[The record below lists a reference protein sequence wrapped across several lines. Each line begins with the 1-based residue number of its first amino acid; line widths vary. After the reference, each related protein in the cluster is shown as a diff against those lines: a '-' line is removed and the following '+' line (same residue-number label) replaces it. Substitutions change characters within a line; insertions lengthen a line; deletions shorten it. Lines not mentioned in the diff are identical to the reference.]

1 MKPISELT
9 PTEAKG
15 LSGLLFD
22 LDDTLLDEGQ
32 LSEAA
37 YSALFRLRESEL
49 VLVAVTG
56 RPAAWGELVARQ
68 WPVDGVVTENGP
80 IAWFREDGRIRA
92 FDAASPAER
101 ASRRGR
107 LAELVESV
115 RQAVPELQP
124 ADDVSGRISDF
135 TFDIGEHE
143 RAPEEL
149 IERAA
154 ALGRT
159 AGATTFRSSVHLHFG
174 FDRDDKA
181 SGVLRFL
188 RQRLGFDA
196 TAARRRFAFIG
207 DSENDAPC
215 FAAFRTTIGVAN
227 LRGRPSLT
235 PRFITRGARG
245 AGFAEAAEQL
255 CRGRRAP

>member
-1 MKPISELT
+1 MKPISALT
-9 PTEAKG
+9 TAEAGG

-22 LDDTLLDEGQ
+22 LDDTLLDDGQ

-37 YSALFRLRESEL
+37 YSALFRLREAGL
-49 VLVAVTG
+49 LLVAVTG
-56 RPAAWGELVARQ
+56 RPAAWGERVARQ

-80 IAWFREDGRIRA
+80 IAWYREEGRIRA
-92 FDAASPAER
+92 FDAATPAER
-101 ASRRGR
+101 ATRRAR
-107 LAELVESV
+107 LVKLVQSV
-115 RQAVPELQP
+115 RSAMPELQP
-124 ADDVSGRISDF
+124 ADDVAGRISDF

-154 ALGRT
+154 ALGRA
-159 AGATTFRSSVHLHFG
+159 AGATTFRSSVHRHFG

-188 RQRLGFDA
+188 QRQLGCDP

-207 DSENDAPC
+207 DSENVAPC

-245 AGFAEAAEQL
+245 AGFAEAADQL
-255 CRGRRAP
+255 FRLRRQP

>member
-1 MKPISELT
+1 VKPISELT
-9 PTEAKG
+9 ATEARG
-15 LSGLLFD
+15 LSGFLFD

-37 YSALFRLRESEL
+37 YSALFRLRESKL
-49 VLVAVTG
+49 LLVAVTG

-80 IAWFREDGRIRA
+80 VAWYREDGRVRM
-92 FDAASPAER
+92 FDAASPEER
-101 ASRRGR
+101 ANRRRR
-107 LAELVESV
+107 LVELVASV
-115 RQAVPELQP
+115 RQAVPELEP

-135 TFDIGEHE
+135 TFDIGEHQ

-154 ALGRT
+154 ALGHA

-196 TAARRRFAFIG
+196 TSARRRFSFIG

-255 CRGRRAP
+255 CRLRQES